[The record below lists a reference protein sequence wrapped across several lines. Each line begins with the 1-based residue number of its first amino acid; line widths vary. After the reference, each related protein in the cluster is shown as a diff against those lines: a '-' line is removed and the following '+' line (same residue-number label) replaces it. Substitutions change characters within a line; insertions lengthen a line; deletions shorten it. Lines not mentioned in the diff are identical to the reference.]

1 MNNGY
6 DFNAH
11 HDSHCEGSYCNC
23 DNRNYG
29 HSFDCSGVVAAICV
43 ILAIL
48 VSLIFPPLGF
58 IIFWGWVLCSK
69 QDRTDCYNK
78 ARYRVLLLPENLY
91 VQYYNYYI
99 KTISFSRKGEFY
111 GTGHKEQ
118 IAIVSKDTGFNAVCD
133 YWSIRLPENE
143 KVIVAPSIERAMIA
157 SDERSNRVKTLK
169 SETAGAD
176 IGVYEARYRER
187 RKLRELLKE
196 IFGESEYAN
205 QIPEIQEMLKTEK
218 TLKATYLGSLHRFGR
233 KQGTVI
239 YSRIKPLL
247 EHEIA

>member
-1 MNNGY
+1 MPMYFLIDFENVKSSGLRGTDYLEEADFLTIFYSDAVHNCERRYLHEIEKSGCEFDICKLKRVGKNGL
-6 DFNAH
+6 DF
-11 HDSHCEGSYCNC
+11 
-23 DNRNYG
+23 
-29 HSFDCSGVVAAICV
+29 
-43 ILAIL
+43 
-48 VSLIFPPLGF
+48 
-58 IIFWGWVLCSK
+58 
-69 QDRTDCYNK
+69 
-78 ARYRVLLLPENLY
+78 
-91 VQYYNYYI
+91 YI
-99 KTISFSRKGEFY
+99 ASRIGEFY

-133 YWSIRLPENE
+133 YWSIRLPENK

-169 SETAGAD
+169 SETAGAN

-196 IFGESEYAN
+196 LFGESEYAN

-239 YSRIKPLL
+239 YSKIKPLL